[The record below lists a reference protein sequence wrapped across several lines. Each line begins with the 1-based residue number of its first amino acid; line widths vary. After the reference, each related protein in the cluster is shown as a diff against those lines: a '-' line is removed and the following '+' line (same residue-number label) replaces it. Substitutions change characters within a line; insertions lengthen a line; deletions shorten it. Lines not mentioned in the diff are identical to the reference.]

1 MERIKI
7 EDGKGTVARERR
19 ELRALYGI
27 HRSDALSRLLDSCE
41 NEAHLNAN
49 LQLLIY
55 RLHIQRDREKS
66 PRIAEKAIIA
76 PLFITG
82 LPRTGATLLRGLL
95 AQDQTPI
102 NGAVIAASS
111 ISDAGSAERL
121 RVLLADDHPAMLALT
136 ADALA
141 GECFVV
147 GSVGDGRELLAEA
160 ERLHPNVIVLDITM
174 PRLDSIEA
182 ARQLRRS
189 HRPARLVFLTVHE
202 DADSPRPHS
211 MRAGS
216 AMSLRRGSL
225 PPPAC
230 HPGSAR
236 RLPLHLAHRAPR

>member
-49 LQLLIY
+49 LQLLIN

-95 AQDQTPI
+95 AQEQTPI

-121 RVLLADDHPAMLALT
+121 RVLLADDHPAIIGSRWPCELRNRAVSLWFGNRCFLLT
-136 ADALA
+136 
-141 GECFVV
+141 
-147 GSVGDGRELLAEA
+147 RN
-160 ERLHPNVIVLDITM
+160 R
-174 PRLDSIEA
+174 
-182 ARQLRRS
+182 
-189 HRPARLVFLTVHE
+189 
-202 DADSPRPHS
+202 
-211 MRAGS
+211 
-216 AMSLRRGSL
+216 
-225 PPPAC
+225 
-230 HPGSAR
+230 AR
-236 RLPLHLAHRAPR
+236 RPFGVSPSDL